1 MNLNPLHFADD
12 AAKVD
17 HFAPEHIDISD
28 IADAL
33 MHQNISE
40 PKKSHRVPQCGIF

>member
-1 MNLNPLHFADD
+1 MNLNPLHFADG

-17 HFAPEHIDISD
+17 HFAPEHIDIS
-28 IADAL
+28 DAL